1 MFPNISLFD
10 SLDTTPASGQG
21 GGSNDVGLD
30 VPKVVG
36 ISVPSGLCLI
46 IALIL
51 IKQNFD
57 RIIELIGRLN
67 QLCDWFHLLLDTF
80 RGLIRVDPE
89 ATHVDPPE
97 VVTVA
102 PRNLTDSQMIEMR
115 CHRSNEQWI

>member
-10 SLDTTPASGQG
+10 SLDTTSAPGQG
-21 GGSNDVGLD
+21 VSSDDVGLD

-36 ISVPSGLCLI
+36 ISVPTGLCLI

-51 IKQNFD
+51 VKQNLD
-57 RIIELIGRLN
+57 RIIELIGQLN
-67 QLCDWFHLLLDTF
+67 QLCDWFRVLFDTI

-89 ATHVDPPE
+89 VTHADPPE

-115 CHRSNEQWI
+115 CHPSNEQWI

>member
-1 MFPNISLFD
+1 MFLNISLFD

-21 GGSNDVGLD
+21 IGSDDVGLD

-46 IALIL
+46 IVLIL

-67 QLCDWFHLLLDTF
+67 QLCDWFRVLLDTIN
-80 RGLIRVDPE
+80 GLIRVDPE
-89 ATHVDPPE
+89 VTHVDPPE

-115 CHRSNEQWI
+115 CRPSNEQWI

>member
-1 MFPNISLFD
+1 MFLNISLFD
-10 SLDTTPASGQG
+10 SLDSTPASGQG
-21 GGSNDVGLD
+21 VGSDDVGLD
-30 VPKVVG
+30 VPRVVG

-51 IKQNFD
+51 VKQNFD

-67 QLCDWFHLLLDTF
+67 QLCDWFRVLLDTIN
-80 RGLIRVDPE
+80 GLIRVDPE
-89 ATHVDPPE
+89 VTHVDPPE

-115 CHRSNEQWI
+115 CRPSNEQWI